1 MEELM
6 KNLHISDKGKILTG
20 VCAGIGESFGINANM
35 VRGAFLISLF
45 FGFSGFIIYLF
56 LAVILPKGEKKPEV
70 IDEEDQ
76 EEKEKT
82 KIVRS
87 WDKRMLAGVCG
98 GFANYLGW
106 DVSFIRIVFVAM
118 TMAGGIGLFLYLF
131 FWFIFPNE
139 E

>member
-1 MEELM
+1 
-6 KNLHISDKGKILTG
+6 
-20 VCAGIGESFGINANM
+20 M

-56 LAVILPKGEKKPEV
+56 LAVILPKGEKQPEV